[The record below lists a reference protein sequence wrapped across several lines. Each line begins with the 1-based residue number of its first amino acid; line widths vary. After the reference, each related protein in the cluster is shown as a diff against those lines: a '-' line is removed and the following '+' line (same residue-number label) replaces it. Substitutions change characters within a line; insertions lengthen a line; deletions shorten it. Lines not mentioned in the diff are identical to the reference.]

1 MYNTLI
7 LELSKNQIT
16 LDQNNG
22 LDVGIGGSGSA
33 TTDFDLP
40 QWLSLTAIIVGS
52 ILLIMVIFLGIAY
65 KLRVS
70 Q

>member
-16 LDQNNG
+16 LDQKNG
-22 LDVGIGGSGSA
+22 LDVGIGDSGTG

-40 QWLSLTAIIVGS
+40 QWLSLAAIIVGS

>member
-1 MYNTLI
+1 
-7 LELSKNQIT
+7 
-16 LDQNNG
+16 LDKDDG
-22 LDVGIGGSGSA
+22 FDVGGSVVDETS
-33 TTDFDLP
+33 FDISQGLA
-40 QWLSLTAIIVGS
+40 LASIILGS

>member
-1 MYNTLI
+1 MDRT
-7 LELSKNQIT
+7 
-16 LDQNNG
+16 NG
-22 LDVGIGGSGSA
+22 FDVGGSVVDETG
-33 TTDFDLP
+33 FDIP
-40 QWLSLTAIIVGS
+40 QGLSLAAIIVGS

>member
-1 MYNTLI
+1 MYNKLI
-7 LELSKNQIT
+7 LELFKSDIT
-16 LDQNNG
+16 LDQKNG
-22 LDVGIGGSGSA
+22 LDVGIGGSGTGA
-33 TTDFDLP
+33 TDFDLP
-40 QWLSLTAIIVGS
+40 QWLSLAAIIVGS